1 MQAVDTLF
9 PDLQPAYRTRVYF
22 GLGDNGQLKIGI
34 TGRKNGRRGGEM
46 HFTEL
51 CAVPGD
57 RLVEQR
63 YHSKYSAER
72 YGRTEWFKLSDRL
85 LVDVIVM
92 CVQQGRTTSVETL
105 KRIALGRLGQA
116 AAA

>member
-1 MQAVDTLF
+1 MQVIDTLF
-9 PDLQPAYRTRVYF
+9 PDLQPTYRTRVYF

-34 TGRKNGRRGGEM
+34 TGRKDGRRGGEM

-57 RLVEQR
+57 RFVEHR
-63 YHSKYSAER
+63 YHAEYASER
-72 YGRTEWFKLSDRL
+72 IGRTEWFYLSDRL
-85 LVDVIVM
+85 LLDVIVM
-92 CVQQGRTTSVETL
+92 CVQQGRARSVATL
-105 KRIALGRLGQA
+105 KELALARLRQA